1 MFRFYAFQQY
11 LPHIIDTLIKSL
23 HLPISCRFD
32 NLCRKANHPASIVDH
47 IDASIVDHGWF
58 YRPKLW
64 HEQPLIKVKRSCH
77 HQIASAPILRP
88 SLFIFADHSLPKY
101 RRIDRRRLTRNGA
114 ITSKCPKITFSAE
127 WNWLRSHEGVFFK
140 KSTTWNM
147 VHFDGKLLLGVFQR
161 VFDIIWDICGAR
173 PALCFITGFCRV
185 TSVFKLNIWFEQ
197 SHHCRCKSNL
207 IFGQYAIFQ
216 FYLSLAIVGY
226 IS

>member
-1 MFRFYAFQQY
+1 MFFTTLSMFRFSAFQQY

-32 NLCRKANHPASIVDH
+32 NRCRKANHP
-47 IDASIVDHGWF
+47 ASIVDHGWF

-77 HQIASAPILRP
+77 HQIAPAPILRP

-127 WNWLRSHEGVFFK
+127 WNWLRSHDGV
-140 KSTTWNM
+140 
-147 VHFDGKLLLGVFQR
+147 VVAVFI
-161 VFDIIWDICGAR
+161 VVITIIVVI
-173 PALCFITGFCRV
+173 
-185 TSVFKLNIWFEQ
+185 NIVVVIV
-197 SHHCRCKSNL
+197 K
-207 IFGQYAIFQ
+207 
-216 FYLSLAIVGY
+216 IVGH
-226 IS
+226 